1 LIVRGDTLIQ
11 IDDAGSGSLLGGT
24 VIGITR
30 VETNEYTFDIIP
42 LDYYRDSLFEQK
54 EYINYVVTI
63 IKKLFSELE
72 VTHTEKIEV
81 CRGYMFDKLK
91 IWLDQNNY
99 NYVCTQIEDPL
110 QSLVEKTFENYAISL
125 GLPQNYITY
134 TKYPFHFHRI
144 LKWVYA
150 DYENRSLLCKTGWKS
165 WKKYGSL
172 SIEIDEEKVK
182 NANLV
187 CFKCNTI
194 IPKNSVAKVKK
205 YHSNRPNKVFIHGK
219 CI

>member
-1 LIVRGDTLIQ
+1 MIQ

-24 VIGITR
+24 VIGIAR
-30 VETNEYTFDIIP
+30 VETNEYKFDIIP
-42 LDYYRDSLFEQK
+42 LEYYRDSLFDSK

-63 IKKLFSELE
+63 VENIFKELD
-72 VTHTEKIEV
+72 VTDKEEIQV

-91 IWLDQNNY
+91 IWLKENNY
-99 NYVCTQIEDPL
+99 NYICTQINDPL

-125 GLPQNYITY
+125 GLHESFITY

-165 WKKYGSL
+165 WKKYGNL
-172 SIEIDEEKVK
+172 SIELHEEKVK
-182 NANLV
+182 NPNLI
-187 CFKCNTI
+187 CFKCNKIIQKDTI
-194 IPKNSVAKVKK
+194 ATVKK
-205 YHSNRPNKVFIHGK
+205 YRSNRPSKVFLHNS
-219 CI
+219 CS

>member
-1 LIVRGDTLIQ
+1 MIQ

-30 VETNEYTFDIIP
+30 VETNEYKYDIIP
-42 LDYYRDSLFEQK
+42 LEYYRDSSFEEK

-63 IKKLFSELE
+63 VNNLFMTLN
-72 VTHTEKIEV
+72 VGHKEKIEV

-91 IWLDQNNY
+91 IWLEENNY

-125 GLPQNYITY
+125 GLPENFITY

-172 SIEIDEEKVK
+172 PVEIDEEKVK
-182 NANLV
+182 KSNLV
-187 CFKCNTI
+187 CFKCNSA
-194 IPKNSVAKVKK
+194 IPKDSIAKVKR
-205 YHSNRPNKVFIHGK
+205 YHSNRPNKVFLHSD
-219 CI
+219 CV

>member
-1 LIVRGDTLIQ
+1 MIQ

-30 VETNEYTFDIIP
+30 VETKEYAFDIIP
-42 LDYYRDSLFEQK
+42 LKYYRNSFFENK
-54 EYINYVVTI
+54 EYINHVVTI
-63 IKKLFSELE
+63 VKKLFNDLN
-72 VTHTEKIEV
+72 VTHKEKIEV

-91 IWLDQNNY
+91 IWLENNNY
-99 NYVCTQIEDPL
+99 SYVCTQINDPL
-110 QSLVEKTFENYAISL
+110 QSLVETTFENYTIDL
-125 GLPQNYITY
+125 GLPRNFITY

-165 WKKYGSL
+165 WQKYGNL
-172 SIEIDEEKVK
+172 PIEITEEKVK
-182 NANLV
+182 NINLI
-187 CFKCNTI
+187 CFKCNKPI
-194 IPKNSVAKVKK
+194 QQNSVAKVKK
-205 YHSNRPNKVFIHGK
+205 YHSDRPNKVFLHSN

>member
-1 LIVRGDTLIQ
+1 MIQ

-30 VETNEYTFDIIP
+30 IETKEYKYDIIP
-42 LDYYRDSLFEQK
+42 LEYYRNGFFENK

-63 IKKLFSELE
+63 VKNIFKDLN
-72 VTHTEKIEV
+72 VTKEEKIQV

-91 IWLDQNNY
+91 IWFQENNY
-99 NYVCTQIEDPL
+99 NYICTQINDPL
-110 QSLVEKTFENYAISL
+110 QSLVEKTFEDYTINL
-125 GLPQNYITY
+125 GLPPNFIAY

-144 LKWVYA
+144 LKWIYA

-165 WKKYGSL
+165 WQKYGNL
-172 SIEIDEEKVK
+172 PIEICEEKVK
-182 NANLV
+182 NSSLI

-194 IPKNSVAKVKK
+194 IPQNSIAKVKK
-205 YHSNRPNKVFIHGK
+205 YYSNRANKVFLHNE

>member
-1 LIVRGDTLIQ
+1 MIQ

-30 VETNEYTFDIIP
+30 VETHEYAFEIIP
-42 LDYYRDSLFEQK
+42 LDYYRNSSFENK

-63 IKKLFSELE
+63 IKKLFKDLD
-72 VTHTEKIEV
+72 VTHEEKIEV

-91 IWLDQNNY
+91 IWLEENDY
-99 NYVCTQIEDPL
+99 NYICTQINDPL

-125 GLPQNYITY
+125 GLPESFITY

-150 DYENRSLLCKTGWKS
+150 DYENRSPLCKTGWKS
-165 WKKYGSL
+165 WQKYGNL
-172 SIEIDEEKVK
+172 PIEIDEEKVK
-182 NANLV
+182 NINLV

-194 IPKNSVAKVKK
+194 IPKNSMAKVKK
-205 YHSNRPNKVFIHGK
+205 YRSNRPNKIFLHSN